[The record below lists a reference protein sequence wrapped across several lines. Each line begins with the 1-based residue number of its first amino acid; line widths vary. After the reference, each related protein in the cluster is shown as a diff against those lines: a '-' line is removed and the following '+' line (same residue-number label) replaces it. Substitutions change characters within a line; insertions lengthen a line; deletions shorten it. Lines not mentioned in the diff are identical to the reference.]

1 MASLGRTN
9 DRPMRTIFKNKVT
22 ATFLIKDRLIIMF
35 IIWEYFAVF
44 LAPKYWIKY
53 SKILAIKK
61 TTPKLATANVEPSA
75 IIHFVITGRRER
87 SAKKK
92 KSKTAIV
99 FEGLNI

>member
-1 MASLGRTN
+1 MILFRLAGN
-9 DRPMRTIFKNKVT
+9 KNEIT
-22 ATFLIKDRLIIMF
+22 GI
-35 IIWEYFAVF
+35 
-44 LAPKYWIKY
+44 
-53 SKILAIKK
+53 ILAIKK
-61 TTPKLATANVEPSA
+61 TTPKLDTANVELSA